1 MQFEMEIDSYEES
14 CRKQEPNSIWFRVPL
29 SLSHLLGSI
38 SKKGFKYHNAESEYA
53 MLMKWIPTNR
63 PCAVPPFA
71 THQIGVGQ
79 SITGKLVMAE
89 KTHLAMSVRLGGRDD
104 VQFALDTGATYS

>member
-38 SKKGFKYHNAESEYA
+38 SKKGFKFHNAEGEYA

-79 SITGKLVMAE
+79 SITDGGE
-89 KTHLAMSVRLGGRDD
+89 NPLGD
-104 VQFALDTGATYS
+104 VG